1 MPLVDVDLAIDTA
14 IDAADEWDCDFS
26 FERDR
31 KIRDAFM
38 ALPTVDAVPV
48 VHCRDCKYWDTFP
61 SSSLAP
67 DHHECKRIRIHTTA
81 EWFCA
86 AGERKNGD
94 NEND

>member
-48 VHCRDCKYWDTFP
+48 RHGRWTIGSYRPAAFPYCCSNCKAFHRARYGYCP
-61 SSSLAP
+61 SCGAKM
-67 DHHECKRIRIHTTA
+67 DGKY
-81 EWFCA
+81 
-86 AGERKNGD
+86 GDDNG
-94 NEND
+94 